1 MPIKPGTF
9 KRDVCPTPRHGDYE
23 SGRANSTQRG
33 YDSRWRRFRIIFL
46 QRNPLC
52 AHCTAE
58 GRTVEAVEVDHITPL
73 RVAPQRK
80 YDLTNLQGLCK
91 SHHSRKTAA
100 EQHQGAGQK
109 SRA

>member
-1 MPIKPGTF
+1 M
-9 KRDVCPTPRHGDYE
+9 
-23 SGRANSTQRG
+23 
-33 YDSRWRRFRIIFL
+33 
-46 QRNPLC
+46 
-52 AHCTAE
+52 
-58 GRTVEAVEVDHITPL
+58 EAVEVDHITPL

>member
-9 KRDVCPTPRHGDYE
+9 KRDAAPTPRHGDYE
-23 SGRANSTQRG
+23 STRANSTQRG
-33 YDSRWRRFRIIFL
+33 YDGRWRRYRHIYL
-46 QRNPLC
+46 LLHPLC
-52 AHCTAE
+52 VHCEAE

-73 RVAPQRK
+73 RLAPQRK
-80 YDLTNLQGLCK
+80 YDITNLQGLCK

-100 EQHQGAGQK
+100 EQHTGEGQK